1 MPGRGKRVDGP
12 DTAGREHD
20 EGEVWRDLVSRLD
33 GPAGYEDAGEAPPWP
48 AEENLDARPLGARVI
63 KPADPDALDGEPVTA
78 RPGEPPAGPPD
89 GSGSGSG
96 SGSDSSSDSDSDSHY
111 VPPPPPPLP
120 KLDSVTKGAWL
131 ALFGGPAYLLV
142 ATVAGWT
149 IPALAAFCGV
159 AAFVSGFVTLVV
171 RMSDE
176 DRDGSGPDD
185 GAVV

>member
-1 MPGRGKRVDGP
+1 MPGRGKQVDGP

-20 EGEVWRDLVSRLD
+20 EGEIWRDLVSRLD
-33 GPAGYEDAGEAPPWP
+33 GPARYEDAGQAAPWP
-48 AEENLDARPLGARVI
+48 AEENLDASPLGARVI

-78 RPGEPPAGPPD
+78 RPGEPPATPPD
-89 GSGSGSG
+89 
-96 SGSDSSSDSDSDSHY
+96 DTDADADADEHY
-111 VPPPPPPLP
+111 FPPPPPPLP
-120 KLDSVTKGAWL
+120 KLDGVTKGAWL

-142 ATVAGWT
+142 ATLAGWT

-159 AAFVSGFVTLVV
+159 AGFVGGFVTLVV

>member
-1 MPGRGKRVDGP
+1 MPGRGKQVDGP

-33 GPAGYEDAGEAPPWP
+33 GLAGNEHAGEAAPWP
-48 AEENLDARPLGARVI
+48 TEENAEAGPLGARVI
-63 KPADPDALDGEPVTA
+63 KPADPDALDGEPVMA
-78 RPGEPPAGPPD
+78 GPGEPPARPFD
-89 GSGSGSG
+89 
-96 SGSDSSSDSDSDSHY
+96 DTDSDSDSDSDEHY

-120 KLDSVTKGAWL
+120 KLDGITKGAWL

-159 AAFVSGFVTLVV
+159 AAFVGGFVTLVV

-176 DRDGSGPDD
+176 DRDGPGPDD